1 MCLFFFFNYT
11 ATTQFYTHCHTLS
24 LHDAL
29 PFLPAGLEIGL
40 SLELLARPLGDEMH
54 DAARRVPPEQGALRP
69 VQNLDAIDVDELTH
83 EAAGIGD
90 VNFVHII
97 ANGGL
102 ARVRTD
108 AADRQI
114 DTAESA
120 VLVADDEARQR
131 FR

>member
-1 MCLFFFFNYT
+1 
-11 ATTQFYTHCHTLS
+11 
-24 LHDAL
+24 
-29 PFLPAGLEIGL
+29 
-40 SLELLARPLGDEMH
+40 MH

-120 VLVADDEARQR
+120 VMVAQDEARQR
-131 FR
+131 FSYATNILDALVHELFDPANLNATRDRYRGD

>member
-69 VQNLDAIDVDELTH
+69 VQNLYAIDVDELTP

-90 VNFVHII
+90 VNFVPII

-102 ARVRTD
+102 ARVQTD
-108 AADRQI
+108 AADPTLDTPQRAAQI
-114 DTAESA
+114 PDAQA
-120 VLVADDEARQR
+120 GPPR
-131 FR
+131 